1 MKILVC
7 YDIKKHPLPSPPFPF
22 LRYPYPYQH
31 TTSPLSIHSSLGG
44 TMNDPLNGQ
53 DGNNKVKKLFCYFS
67 DELVQGRAVT
77 SMGWNS
83 VSPTVSI

>member
-1 MKILVC
+1 
-7 YDIKKHPLPSPPFPF
+7 
-22 LRYPYPYQH
+22 
-31 TTSPLSIHSSLGG
+31 
-44 TMNDPLNGQ
+44 MNDPLNGQ

-83 VSPTVSI
+83 VSPTSLSVQSRLK